1 MNTKPC
7 HSAGAAVAF
16 KPADILLPAR
26 GTDYSKWSVI
36 ACDQYT
42 SQPEYWERAERAV
55 GGAPSTLRLVLPE
68 AYLDSPGLEK
78 RIDSINLAQ
87 KEYLD
92 SGLFEEYKDSMVY
105 VRRIQSDGSL
115 REGLVGA
122 IDLEEYDYLP
132 GSQSQ
137 VRATEATVAE
147 RIPPRLKIR
156 QGACL
161 ELPHIMILIDD
172 PQKSVIEP
180 LGGAELEKLYDFNL
194 MLGGGSISG
203 YLVPQ
208 AELSRVNGA
217 LSRLLERCPMLF
229 AMGDGNHSL
238 ATAKEYYNRLKAENP
253 GADLSR
259 HPARYAL
266 CEIVNLHSPALRFE
280 AIHRIV
286 FTDCPE
292 RLVLALERELG
303 LSCGPSEL
311 SLELLTGGTEKRLYI
326 HKPSAKLAVGCLQ
339 AFLDGF
345 LKENGGRI
353 DYIHGEEVV
362 KELSARP
369 GAVGFILEPMEK
381 SQLFPAV
388 MADGALPRKT
398 FSMGHADDK
407 RFYLEARRIAEV
419 IKL

>member
-147 RIPPRLKIR
+147 RIPPRLKKR

-303 LSCGPSEL
+303 LSCEPSEL

-326 HKPSAKLAVGCLQ
+326 HKPTAKLAVGCLQ

>member
-303 LSCGPSEL
+303 LSCEPSEL

-326 HKPSAKLAVGCLQ
+326 HKPTAKLAVGCLQ

-407 RFYLEARRIAEV
+407 RFYLEARRIAGV

>member
-42 SQPEYWERAERAV
+42 SQPEYWERAEGTV

-303 LSCGPSEL
+303 LSCEPSEL

-326 HKPSAKLAVGCLQ
+326 HKPTAKLAVGCLQ

>member
-7 HSAGAAVAF
+7 HSAGVAVAF

-303 LSCGPSEL
+303 LSCEPSEL

-326 HKPSAKLAVGCLQ
+326 HKPTAKLAVGCLQ

>member
-1 MNTKPC
+1 
-7 HSAGAAVAF
+7 
-16 KPADILLPAR
+16 
-26 GTDYSKWSVI
+26 
-36 ACDQYT
+36 
-42 SQPEYWERAERAV
+42 
-55 GGAPSTLRLVLPE
+55 
-68 AYLDSPGLEK
+68 
-78 RIDSINLAQ
+78 
-87 KEYLD
+87 
-92 SGLFEEYKDSMVY
+92 
-105 VRRIQSDGSL
+105 
-115 REGLVGA
+115 
-122 IDLEEYDYLP
+122 
-132 GSQSQ
+132 
-137 VRATEATVAE
+137 
-147 RIPPRLKIR
+147 
-156 QGACL
+156 
-161 ELPHIMILIDD
+161 
-172 PQKSVIEP
+172 
-180 LGGAELEKLYDFNL
+180 

-303 LSCGPSEL
+303 LSCEPSEL

-326 HKPSAKLAVGCLQ
+326 HKPTAKLAVGCLQ

>member
-180 LGGAELEKLYDFNL
+180 LGGAELEKIYDFNL

-303 LSCGPSEL
+303 LSCEPSEL

-326 HKPSAKLAVGCLQ
+326 HKPTAKLAVGCLQ

-407 RFYLEARRIAEV
+407 RFYLEARRIAGV

>member
-303 LSCGPSEL
+303 LSCEPSEL

-326 HKPSAKLAVGCLQ
+326 HKPTARLAVGCLQ

-407 RFYLEARRIAEV
+407 RFYLEARRIAGV

>member
-1 MNTKPC
+1 
-7 HSAGAAVAF
+7 
-16 KPADILLPAR
+16 
-26 GTDYSKWSVI
+26 
-36 ACDQYT
+36 
-42 SQPEYWERAERAV
+42 
-55 GGAPSTLRLVLPE
+55 
-68 AYLDSPGLEK
+68 
-78 RIDSINLAQ
+78 
-87 KEYLD
+87 
-92 SGLFEEYKDSMVY
+92 MVY

-286 FTDCPE
+286 FTACHE
-292 RLVLALERELG
+292 RLVWALERELG
-303 LSCGPSEL
+303 LS
-311 SLELLTGGTEKRLYI
+311 
-326 HKPSAKLAVGCLQ
+326 
-339 AFLDGF
+339 
-345 LKENGGRI
+345 
-353 DYIHGEEVV
+353 
-362 KELSARP
+362 
-369 GAVGFILEPMEK
+369 
-381 SQLFPAV
+381 
-388 MADGALPRKT
+388 
-398 FSMGHADDK
+398 
-407 RFYLEARRIAEV
+407 
-419 IKL
+419 

>member
-303 LSCGPSEL
+303 LSCEPSEL

-326 HKPSAKLAVGCLQ
+326 HKPTAKLAVGCLQ

>member
-217 LSRLLERCPMLF
+217 LPRLLERCPMLF

-303 LSCGPSEL
+303 LSCEPSEL

-326 HKPSAKLAVGCLQ
+326 HKPTAKLAVGCLQ

>member
-137 VRATEATVAE
+137 VRATEATVTE

-303 LSCGPSEL
+303 LSCEPSEL

-326 HKPSAKLAVGCLQ
+326 HKPTAKLAVGCLQ

>member
-122 IDLEEYDYLP
+122 IDLEEYDYHP

-303 LSCGPSEL
+303 LSCEPSEL

-326 HKPSAKLAVGCLQ
+326 HKPTAKLAVGCLQ

>member
-42 SQPEYWERAERAV
+42 SQPEYWERAEKAV

-303 LSCGPSEL
+303 LSCEPSEL

-326 HKPSAKLAVGCLQ
+326 HKPTAKLAVGCLQ

>member
-1 MNTKPC
+1 MNTKSC

-42 SQPEYWERAERAV
+42 SQPEYWERAEKAV

-92 SGLFEEYKDSMVY
+92 SGIFEEYKDSMVY

-303 LSCGPSEL
+303 LSCEPSEL

-326 HKPSAKLAVGCLQ
+326 HKPTAKLAVGCLQ

>member
-180 LGGAELEKLYDFNL
+180 LGGAELEKIYDFNL

-303 LSCGPSEL
+303 LSCEPSEL

-326 HKPSAKLAVGCLQ
+326 HKPTAKLAVGCLQ

>member
-42 SQPEYWERAERAV
+42 SQPEYWERAEKAV

-292 RLVLALERELG
+292 RLVWALERELG
-303 LSCGPSEL
+303 LSCEPSEL

-326 HKPSAKLAVGCLQ
+326 HKPTARLAVGCLQ

-369 GAVGFILEPMEK
+369 GAVGFILEPMGK

>member
-303 LSCGPSEL
+303 LSCEPSEL
-311 SLELLTGGTEKRLYI
+311 SLELPTGGTEKRLYI
-326 HKPSAKLAVGCLQ
+326 HKPTAKLAVGCLQ

>member
-303 LSCGPSEL
+303 LSCEPSEL

-326 HKPSAKLAVGCLQ
+326 HKPTARLAVGCLQ

>member
-1 MNTKPC
+1 MNTKSC

-92 SGLFEEYKDSMVY
+92 SGIFEEYKDSMVY

-292 RLVLALERELG
+292 RLILALERELG
-303 LSCGPSEL
+303 LSCERSEL

-326 HKPSAKLAVGCLQ
+326 HKPTAKLAVGCLQ

>member
-1 MNTKPC
+1 MNTTPC

-292 RLVLALERELG
+292 RLVWALERELG
-303 LSCGPSEL
+303 LSCEPSEL

-326 HKPSAKLAVGCLQ
+326 HKPTAKLAVGCLQ

>member
-42 SQPEYWERAERAV
+42 SQPEYWERAERTV

-303 LSCGPSEL
+303 LSCEPSEL

-326 HKPSAKLAVGCLQ
+326 HKPTAKLAVGCLQ

>member
-16 KPADILLPAR
+16 KPADILLPER

-303 LSCGPSEL
+303 LSCEPSEL

-326 HKPSAKLAVGCLQ
+326 HKPTARLAVGCLQ

>member
-266 CEIVNLHSPALRFE
+266 CEMVNLHSPALRFE

-303 LSCGPSEL
+303 LSCEPSEL

-326 HKPSAKLAVGCLQ
+326 HKPTAKLAVGCLQ

>member
-42 SQPEYWERAERAV
+42 SQPEYWERAEKAV

-292 RLVLALERELG
+292 RLVLALKRELG
-303 LSCGPSEL
+303 LSCEPSEL

-326 HKPSAKLAVGCLQ
+326 HKPTAKLAVGCLQ

>member
-137 VRATEATVAE
+137 VRATEATVTE

-194 MLGGGSISG
+194 MLGGGS
-203 YLVPQ
+203 
-208 AELSRVNGA
+208 
-217 LSRLLERCPMLF
+217 
-229 AMGDGNHSL
+229 
-238 ATAKEYYNRLKAENP
+238 
-253 GADLSR
+253 
-259 HPARYAL
+259 
-266 CEIVNLHSPALRFE
+266 
-280 AIHRIV
+280 
-286 FTDCPE
+286 
-292 RLVLALERELG
+292 
-303 LSCGPSEL
+303 
-311 SLELLTGGTEKRLYI
+311 
-326 HKPSAKLAVGCLQ
+326 
-339 AFLDGF
+339 
-345 LKENGGRI
+345 
-353 DYIHGEEVV
+353 
-362 KELSARP
+362 
-369 GAVGFILEPMEK
+369 
-381 SQLFPAV
+381 
-388 MADGALPRKT
+388 
-398 FSMGHADDK
+398 
-407 RFYLEARRIAEV
+407 
-419 IKL
+419 

>member
-303 LSCGPSEL
+303 LSCEPSEL

-326 HKPSAKLAVGCLQ
+326 HKPTAKLAVGCLQ

-353 DYIHGEEVV
+353 DYIHGGEVV

>member
-303 LSCGPSEL
+303 LSCEPSEL

-326 HKPSAKLAVGCLQ
+326 HKPTAKLAVGCLQ

-369 GAVGFILEPMEK
+369 GAVGFTLEPMEK